1 MVHLVLT
8 PGQQRIATHA
18 SLYWYQRACMS
29 KCAEEIDA
37 CLELARDAAGALVG
51 VQMSSP
57 PPRYHTQAASDGSI
71 SPIPSAEVGQAGLL
85 AWCTPL

>member
-1 MVHLVLT
+1 M
-8 PGQQRIATHA
+8 QAMQ
-18 SLYWYQRACMS
+18 YWYRQACAS
-29 KCAEEIDA
+29 KCAEETDA

-57 PPRYHTQAASDGSI
+57 PPRYHTQTAPYGTV
-71 SPIPSAEVGQAGLL
+71 SPTYRGEVGQPGLL